1 MKIWTSEHIFN
12 HPWETVTQAVW
23 RKYPNPHNPAVVGTD
38 VLDRKVVQGVLHTH
52 RLISSRW
59 GLPGWA
65 QRILG
70 ADRICYGYEESKVN
84 PTERTMEMQTRNV
97 TFANT
102 VSMDE
107 RLVYLPDPDNGD
119 QTMLRAETII
129 TVKGVPL
136 TDYMESFLINT
147 VSRNSTKGRDALE
160 WIICKINENVEDLV
174 TTAKNTSTEVITTTR
189 RSITEITDT
198 ASRSVDDLSV
208 CAKKS
213 VDGISDVAKKS
224 IDDISY
230 VTKKSINEIQN
241 IATPA
246 AVKLPRIS

>member
-1 MKIWTSEHIFN
+1 MKVWTSEHIFN

-23 RKYPNPHNPAVVGTD
+23 RKYPNPHNTAVVGTD
-38 VLDRKVVQGVLHTH
+38 VLDRRVVQGVLHTH

-59 GLPGWA
+59 GLPSWA

-70 ADRICYGYEESKVN
+70 ADRICYGYEQSKVD

-97 TFANT
+97 TFAST

-107 RLVYLPDPDNGD
+107 RLVYSPDPSNED
-119 QTMLRAETII
+119 QTILRSETII

-136 TDYMESFLINT
+136 TDYMENFLIST
-147 VSRNSTKGRDALE
+147 VSRNSFKGRDALE
-160 WIICKINENVEDLV
+160 WIICKINTNVEDLV
-174 TTAKNTSTEVITTTR
+174 ATAKNTSTEVLTTTR
-189 RSITEITDT
+189 RSITEMTDS
-198 ASRSVDDLSV
+198 ASRSVDDLSM

-213 VDGISDVAKKS
+213 VDEISDVAKKS

-241 IATPA
+241 ITTPSA
-246 AVKLPRIS
+246 AKLPRIS